1 MQIIYIYLAETMENI
16 AQPMTAGIE
25 RFKENPSLFF
35 PDWDSKTMAFATSL
49 LLNPI
54 LDETTGELREMSKEE
69 LYKAGKYILS
79 ENEIIE
85 NGKIKSI
92 ELSEFEYIENNKV
105 KFKRD
110 EKIESLKKELYTL
123 RIEKEKEPFEFEVN
137 GTKYLQNNRSID
149 QSNLTRIVVMCQA
162 TKKTTF
168 DNWKFYT
175 KDNSEKYV
183 SISLTDMMKM
193 AEIMQEQ
200 TTKTMA
206 TETLLSH
213 NLENLTEEE
222 LKNYK
227 VKERYEKAYGE
238 MR

>member
-1 MQIIYIYLAETMENI
+1 MFYKIENGKFVGFYEDKDKDKDGNYTEITLEDWQMVLDKQSQGEVIFYNPKSKKLDTLKLQTYET
-16 AQPMTAGIE
+16 
-25 RFKENPSLFF
+25 
-35 PDWDSKTMAFATSL
+35 
-49 LLNPI
+49 
-54 LDETTGELREMSKEE
+54 
-69 LYKAGKYILS
+69 
-79 ENEIIE
+79 IE
-85 NGKIKSI
+85 NGKIVFNREKRI
-92 ELSEFEYIENNKV
+92 EEI
-105 KFKRD
+105 R
-110 EKIESLKKELYTL
+110 KELYEL
-123 RIEKEKEPFEFEVN
+123 RLEYDVKPFDFEVE
-137 GTKYLQNNRSID
+137 GVTYLQNNRSID

-183 SISLTDMMKM
+183 SVSLTNMMKM

-200 TTKTMA
+200 TTKSMA

-222 LKNYK
+222 LKNYN

>member
-1 MQIIYIYLAETMENI
+1 MIVNIYDKNTLQLI

-25 RFKENPSLFF
+25 RFKDNPVLFY
-35 PDWDSKTMAFATSL
+35 PDWDNTRHVCSDTEFQ
-49 LLNPI
+49 NPI
-54 LDETTGELREMSKEE
+54 IAAGNIREMTKEE
-69 LYKAGKYILS
+69 LYNAGKYTLS
-79 ENEIIE
+79 ANELIE
-85 NGKIKSI
+85 DGKIKTI
-92 ELSEFEYIENNKV
+92 ELSEYEYIENNQV
-105 KFKRD
+105 KFKRE
-110 EKIESLKKELYTL
+110 EKIEALKKELYTL

-183 SISLTDMMKM
+183 AISLQDTMRM
-193 AEIMQEQ
+193 AEIMQAQ
-200 TTKTMA
+200 TTKSMA

-222 LKNYK
+222 LKNYNA
-227 VKERYEKAYGE
+227 KEKYEKAYKGIE
-238 MR
+238 